1 MQLVHRT
8 DSSLYYQ
15 RFLVRWDMPRVALP
29 IRLDIQTRS
38 TLKKLVQSSST
49 PQAMALR
56 SRIVLAAAEGANN
69 QQIAARLKIPP
80 VTAGKWRQ
88 AFAIDGI
95 EGLRDAPR
103 SGRPPKHGDEIRHQ
117 VQTRVCQQPED
128 QSRWS
133 VRTLAADL
141 ALPASTVHAMLVAA
155 KLQPHRIRTFT
166 FSPDPDFEAKLLDI
180 VGLYLNPPENAL
192 VLCVDEKP
200 SIQALDRTQPLL
212 PLSAKKSRAWT
223 NEYVRHGTQT
233 LLAALEIATGKVI
246 AHVRDRRTSVDFL
259 GFLDEVVRSYP
270 VRELHVVLDNLNIH
284 KNDAAKQWLL
294 RHPRVHF
301 HYTATH
307 ASWMN
312 LIECFFSILTRQAL
326 THSVHRSK
334 KDLKEFLLRYLDKYS
349 ENPTP
354 FTWTKGPEHFQRII
368 EATKEY
374 QAAHPK
380 QPRRKKVSADTIKN

>member
-1 MQLVHRT
+1 
-8 DSSLYYQ
+8 
-15 RFLVRWDMPRVALP
+15 MPRVALP
-29 IRLDIQTRS
+29 LNLDAQTRK
-38 TLKKLVQSSST
+38 TLEKFVLSPST
-49 PQAMALR
+49 PQSLALR
-56 SRIVLAAAEGANN
+56 SRIIVAAADGSTN
-69 QQIAARLKIPP
+69 QQIAAALKIPP
-80 VTAGKWRQ
+80 ITVGKWRRS
-88 AFAIDGI
+88 FAIHGV

-103 SGRPPKHGDEIRHQ
+103 SGRPTKYDFETRHK
-117 VQTRVCQQPED
+117 VQTRVCQQPDD
-128 QSRWS
+128 QSRWT
-133 VRTLAADL
+133 VRTLAAEL
-141 ALPASTVHAMLVAA
+141 GLPASTVHAMLVAA

-180 VGLYLNPPENAL
+180 VGLYLNPPENAF

-212 PLSAKKSRAWT
+212 PLSAKKPRAWT

-233 LLAALEIATGKVI
+233 LLAALEIATGKVV
-246 AHVRDRRTSVDFL
+246 AHIRDRRTTVDFL
-259 GFLDEVVRSYP
+259 SFMDEVVRSYP

-284 KNDAAKQWLL
+284 KNEAAKQWLL

-312 LIECFFSILTRQAL
+312 MIECFFGILTRQAL
-326 THSVHRSK
+326 TQSVQRSK
-334 KDLKEFLLRYLDKYS
+334 KDLKDFLIRYLKQYS

-368 EATKEY
+368 EATKQY

-380 QPRRKKVSADTIKN
+380 QPKQRKDRANTKRH

>member
-1 MQLVHRT
+1 
-8 DSSLYYQ
+8 
-15 RFLVRWDMPRVALP
+15 MPRVALP
-29 IRLDIQTRS
+29 LNLDAQMRT
-38 TLKKLVQSSST
+38 TLDKFVASPST
-49 PQAMALR
+49 PQSLVLR
-56 SRIVLAAAEGANN
+56 SRIVLAAADGSNN
-69 QQIAARLKIPP
+69 QQIAAALKIPAIT
-80 VTAGKWRQ
+80 VGKWRRS
-88 AFAIDGI
+88 FAVDGV
-95 EGLRDAPR
+95 EGLRDSPR
-103 SGRPPKHGDEIRHQ
+103 SGRPPKHDAEIRRKL
-117 VQTRVCQQPED
+117 QTRVCQQPED

-133 VRTLAADL
+133 VRTLAAEL
-141 ALPASTVHAMLVAA
+141 GLPASTVHAMLVAA

-180 VGLYLNPPENAL
+180 VGLYLNPPENAF

-212 PLSAKKSRAWT
+212 PLRARKPRSWT

-233 LLAALEIATGKVI
+233 LLAALEIATGKVV
-246 AHVRDRRTSVDFL
+246 AHIRDRRTTVDFL
-259 GFLDEVVRSYP
+259 SFMDDVVKSYP

-284 KNDAAKQWLL
+284 KNEAAKQWLL

-312 LIECFFSILTRQAL
+312 MIECFFSILTRQAL
-326 THSVHRSK
+326 TQSVQRSK
-334 KDLKEFLLRYLDKYS
+334 KDLKDFLVRYLKNYS

-354 FTWTKGPEHFQRII
+354 FTWTKRPEHFRRII

-380 QPRRKKVSADTIKN
+380 QPKQRKSKANTKRD

>member
-1 MQLVHRT
+1 MSRI
-8 DSSLYYQ
+8 
-15 RFLVRWDMPRVALP
+15 ALP
-29 IRLDIQTRS
+29 VQLEPQVRNTLTQFVRS
-38 TLKKLVQSSST
+38 AST
-49 PQAMALR
+49 PQSLALR
-56 SRIVLAAAEGANN
+56 SRIVLAAADGCTN
-69 QQIAARLKIPP
+69 QQIAATLQIPAIT
-80 VTAGKWRQ
+80 VGKWRRS
-88 AFAIDGI
+88 FAVDGI

-103 SGRPPKHGDEIRHQ
+103 SGRPPKHDFTVRQ
-117 VQTRVCQQPED
+117 RVQTRVCQQPQA
-128 QSRWS
+128 QSRWT
-133 VRTLAADL
+133 VRTLAAEL
-141 ALPASTVHAMLVAA
+141 GLPASTVHAMLIAA

-212 PLSAKKSRAWT
+212 PLRAKKPRAWT

-246 AHVRDRRTSVDFL
+246 AHVRDRRTTVDFL
-259 GFLDEVVRSYP
+259 GFMDDVVKSYP
-270 VRELHVVLDNLNIH
+270 KQQLHVVLDNLNIH
-284 KNDAAKQWLL
+284 KNEAAKQWLL
-294 RHPRVHF
+294 RHPRVRF

-312 LIECFFSILTRQAL
+312 MIECFFSILTRQAL
-326 THSVHRSK
+326 TQSVQRSK
-334 KDLKEFLLRYLDKYS
+334 KDLKEFLLRYLQRYS
-349 ENPTP
+349 ENPRP
-354 FTWTKGPEHFQRII
+354 FTWTKGPEQLQRII

-380 QPRRKKVSADTIKN
+380 QPKRRKAPNQ